1 MFTYSIWYYVL
12 SIDGHH
18 PSVNPSPQIP
28 HITTT
33 AHSINLKR
41 KGLVQLHSNNT
52 MTTITTTSTITIIL
66 VITVS
71 SALAMTWIA
80 MKQYECTTIHSI
92 YQSITDCMN
101 VSITSFHYLRVKAC
115 DRAAK
120 AFIGHLFITHCI
132 NFETCS
138 FQESAY
144 FYCRRTARPRDF
156 SSFKSAESTLPYRRV
171 EVRAPSSLN
180 LKEYKNSLSIF
191 NT

>member
-120 AFIGHLFITHCI
+120 AFIGHLFITTK
-132 NFETCS
+132 FRFVQRDKRLT
-138 FQESAY
+138 ESSDK
-144 FYCRRTARPRDF
+144 REGR
-156 SSFKSAESTLPYRRV
+156 KSEHRSDTRKKGDGIIA
-171 EVRAPSSLN
+171 
-180 LKEYKNSLSIF
+180 
-191 NT
+191 